1 MDENTEKVKSTS
13 SCRKVG
19 ISVIGR
25 TRFVHFRMEMFLNQ
39 MTGLICAC
47 HFFIINI
54 VLDNIDRKTI
64 IEDSKSKFLFTSYL

>member
-1 MDENTEKVKSTS
+1 MDENTEKVKTTS
-13 SCRKVG
+13 SYHKG
-19 ISVIGR
+19 EINVIR
-25 TRFVHFRMEMFLNQ
+25 RIRFVHFSMELFLNE

-47 HFFIINI
+47 LFFIIHI